1 MLTPK
6 EFRITAI
13 PELVG
18 FLLFFLYCIFDWPLL
33 YIKSYA
39 PYTGNVMIEEK
50 GIWTFCS
57 EIDTIFFQTFI
68 YMLGT
73 IFILFTIFAI
83 LKCFVSKPSW
93 AVYLHTRTMTGMAT
107 LSVLFLILP
116 TVFAIAVQNSLEK
129 NQFIIYINYTVTPA
143 FITFI
148 MGLVFTAIT
157 IYSTKQCMKCYDA
170 FPKQVSKALW
180 PYFSK
185 SWLEKHY
192 GKNNIE
198 VNTEKTEVPADT
210 ETFTEEQSPK
220 EETEKTVQKQDEP
233 KIEENIITT
242 RSINAASVQTVQQ
255 TETAP
260 KTETSYKQQSQYNQP
275 SNKKKHLLI
284 AGGIA
289 AVLLI
294 AGTVL
299 YISVYKPYAKDRDA
313 LRTYVGATNVFL
325 RSSQIAGVENNILGK
340 INYGSEV
347 ITYEKGAEWSHVKVN
362 DVEGYMASSYLLD
375 QTDFELLNSV
385 WGNEEAKENIATF
398 RCRMAILDFYKQ
410 NEMSGGTTGWQIYT
424 KETEGLPNTVTYP
437 KLYEKEG
444 EFANFFFI
452 VKNNTTGNRRLA
464 GYSFEDE
471 TEKPVFRF
479 VIDVPEYGDIKRIR
493 TYKGDMT
500 IEFDNR
506 KKVSFPYYHSSY
518 DYEVKQPS
526 DSTVTPVINGNIK
539 LIPGIEYWVEGIIGK
554 EYPIKG
560 SLRINTSNK
569 LWFQYVINDG
579 RKIEEDDYGIYDN
592 GKMIFDSGM
601 EATITDKIEGLWGE
615 YYLKPYLP
623 LELHVIGYGLTGK
636 QDTPPAPAPPVI
648 PKIEDI
654 LTVTDEKT
662 AQEPQAKE
670 EENTETQ
677 IAYIPPVIE
686 EEPEDD
692 NQIYDKVEQM
702 PGFPGGQSAL
712 MSFLSRNVKYP
723 KVCQENGI
731 QGRVIIQFVV
741 NKDGNISDVSVYKGV
756 NPYLDS
762 EAIRV
767 VKSMPKW
774 IPGKQKGKYV
784 NVRYTLPISF
794 RLG

>member
-13 PELVG
+13 PELAG

-33 YIKSYA
+33 YIKSYE
-39 PYTGNVMIEEK
+39 PYTGNVMIEKK
-50 GIWTFCS
+50 GIWTFCT
-57 EIDTIFFQTFI
+57 EIDTIYFQMLL
-68 YMLGT
+68 YMLG
-73 IFILFTIFAI
+73 IMFILFTIFTI
-83 LKCFVSKPSW
+83 LKCFIQKPSW
-93 AVYLHTRTMTGMAT
+93 AIYLHTRSMTGMWT
-107 LSVLFLILP
+107 LSILFLTLP
-116 TVFAIAVQNSLEK
+116 TIFAMVVQNSLVK
-129 NQFIIYINYTVTPA
+129 NQYFIHIDYTVTPA

-148 MGLVFTAIT
+148 MGIFFVIIT
-157 IYSTKQCMKCYDA
+157 IYSFKQCMKCYDT
-170 FPKQVSKALW
+170 FPKIVAKTVW
-180 PYFSK
+180 PFFSK
-185 SWLEKHY
+185 SWLDKHY

-198 VNTEKTEVPADT
+198 VKTEVDEKT
-210 ETFTEEQSPK
+210 YSREQSQK
-220 EETEKTVQKQDEP
+220 GENEKAVQKQDKTVKEV
-233 KIEENIITT
+233 NTT
-242 RSINAASVQTVQQ
+242 EIHHVNESTEKVAQKTATVSP
-255 TETAP
+255 TTSSAP
-260 KTETSYKQQSQYNQP
+260 QFQYAQHTD
-275 SNKKKHLLI
+275 KKRLVFI

-299 YISVYKPYAKDRDA
+299 YFSVYKPYAKDRDA

-362 DVEGYMASSYLLD
+362 DVEGYMASSFLLN
-375 QTDFELLNSV
+375 QSDFELLNSV

-398 RCRMAILDFYKQ
+398 RCRMAILDFYRQ
-410 NEMSGGTTGWQIYT
+410 NEMSGGASGWQIYT

-437 KLYEKEG
+437 KLYEKNG

-452 VKNNTTGNRRLA
+452 VKNNTTGNRRLI

-479 VIDVPEYGDIKRIR
+479 VIDVPENGDIKRIR

-500 IEFDNR
+500 IEFNNR
-506 KKVSFPYYHSSY
+506 KKVSLPYYHSSY

-526 DSTVTPVINGNIK
+526 DSTVAPVINGNIN

-569 LWFQYVINDG
+569 LWFEYIINDG
-579 RKIEEDDYGIYDN
+579 RKIEADDYGIYDN
-592 GKMIFDSGM
+592 GKMIFNSGM

-623 LELHVIGYGLTGK
+623 LELHVIGYGLTGIR
-636 QDTPPAPAPPVI
+636 DTPPAPAPPI
-648 PKIEDI
+648 APKIEDI

-662 AQEPQAKE
+662 AQEPQAE
-670 EENTETQ
+670 EKENTETQ
-677 IAYIPPVIE
+677 IAYIPPVTE

-756 NPYLDS
+756 NPYLDA

-774 IPGKQKGKYV
+774 TPGKQKGKYV
-784 NVRYTLPISF
+784 NVKYTLPISF